1 MAKVV
6 RAVYEKGV
14 IKPLEPLNL
23 REGEVIL
30 VAIQRPVRELFGI
43 LRKRNP
49 RVRPED
55 VERVIE
61 EVKDA
66 GDI

>member
-23 REGEVIL
+23 REGEVVL
-30 VAIQRPVRELFGI
+30 VAIQRPVGELFGI

-61 EVKDA
+61 EVEDA
-66 GDI
+66 GAI

>member
-30 VAIQRPVRELFGI
+30 VAIQRPVGELFGI

-55 VERVIE
+55 AERVIE

>member
-23 REGEVIL
+23 REGEVVL
-30 VAIQRPVRELFGI
+30 VAIQRPVGELFGI